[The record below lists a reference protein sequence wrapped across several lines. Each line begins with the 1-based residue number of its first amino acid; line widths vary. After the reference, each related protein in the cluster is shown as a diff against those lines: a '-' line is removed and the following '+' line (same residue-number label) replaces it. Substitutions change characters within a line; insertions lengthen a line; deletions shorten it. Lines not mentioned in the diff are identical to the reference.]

1 MKHFNINTNVDNNN
15 NNNNNNNNVDNNNKT
30 NDDDDTYDAKIS
42 DKSTILEWYLVDWE
56 IQ

>member
-1 MKHFNINTNVDNNN
+1 MKHFNINTNVDN

-30 NDDDDTYDAKIS
+30 NDDDDTYDAKIR

>member
-15 NNNNNNNNVDNNNKT
+15 NNNNNNVDNNNNKT
-30 NDDDDTYDAKIS
+30 NDDDDTYDAKIR